1 LDRRFHTSTAW
12 SIIPVPPVFPPVYY
26 VPRYENTT
34 QRCVAS
40 ITPPCNCRNLA
51 PALSSAFSAQ
61 SLFGASDWRKVAVSG
76 RKQTRF
82 QNAPPNLNDC
92 IKMAM
97 FEQGGLPLGWP
108 LLGRLKPTIQGVLDA
123 IVQAVG
129 PTIFKPQLIIRSNWT
144 CMYSVHPQ
152 LLSLIRCTST
162 LLTIS

>member
-1 LDRRFHTSTAW
+1 
-12 SIIPVPPVFPPVYY
+12 
-26 VPRYENTT
+26 
-34 QRCVAS
+34 
-40 ITPPCNCRNLA
+40 
-51 PALSSAFSAQ
+51 
-61 SLFGASDWRKVAVSG
+61 
-76 RKQTRF
+76 
-82 QNAPPNLNDC
+82 
-92 IKMAM
+92 MAM

-129 PTIFKPQLIIRSNWT
+129 PTRFKPQLIIRSNWT